1 MKDTDKTKERLIG
14 ELTTLRRRVVELETA
29 EQQAP
34 QKLARVLRE
43 RIKELQGI
51 YDIAQIVD
59 RPGIMLDEIYHE
71 VVARLPGD
79 WQYPETTCARIT
91 IGGREFKTENF
102 RKTEWQ
108 QSVEIEVNGARVGV
122 IEVDYLEERPESDEG
137 PFLEEERILINVIAG
152 RLGRI
157 TERRQMEKELRES
170 KEKYETLIKNIPV
183 TIYSALPDETATM
196 VFISDRWR
204 DWTGYSPQD
213 FYRDRRV
220 WPKSVHHEDLA
231 RATRA
236 YVDAYQKKKEYVF
249 EYRIVHKDTGQVYY
263 VRDHG
268 IPIKDEEGNVIRFDG
283 IITNITEHKQLEAEK
298 AELEERAQITSRLAS
313 LGQLAT
319 GLAHEIN
326 NPLTAVVNCSYVL
339 MQKDLP
345 EDVGKNLKTIYHG
358 AQRAADI
365 VGRLLAFARQ
375 QEPERTYTDVN
386 KLVEAAIALRAYEM
400 EAANIRVAT
409 RLAPD
414 LPRTMA
420 DAGQLQQVFLNI
432 ILNAEVEMRLAH
444 GGGRLMVKTERA
456 DDGIRISFKD
466 DGPGIAKEYLARIFD
481 PFFTT
486 REVGQGTGLGLTL
499 CHRIVT
505 EHGGRIYA
513 RSRPGKGATIIVELP
528 IVVEEKQP
536 RRTGASA
543 RGEQAAR
550 REPRYR

>member
-14 ELTTLRRRVVELETA
+14 ELSTLRRRVVELETA
-29 EQQAP
+29 EQAP

-59 RPGIMLDEIYHE
+59 RPGIMLDEIYRE
-71 VVARLPGD
+71 VVARLPGG

-102 RKTEWQ
+102 RETEWQ
-108 QSVEIEVNGARVGV
+108 QSAEIEVNGARVGV
-122 IEVDYLEERPESDEG
+122 IEVYYLEERPESDEG
-137 PFLEEERILINVIAG
+137 PFLAEERILINVIAG

-213 FYRDRRV
+213 FYRDRRA
-220 WPKSVHHEDLA
+220 WPKSVHPEDLA

-236 YVDAYQKKKEYVF
+236 YVKAYQKKKEYVF

-268 IPIKDEEGNVIRFDG
+268 IPIKDEKGSVVRFDG
-283 IITNITEHKQLEAEK
+283 IITNITEHKQLEAVK

-326 NPLTAVVNCSYVL
+326 NPLTAVVNCSYLL
-339 MQKDLP
+339 MQKYLP
-345 EDVGKNLKTIYHG
+345 EDVEKSFRTIYHG
-358 AQRAADI
+358 AQRAAGI
-365 VGRLLAFARQ
+365 VGRVLTFARQ
-375 QEPERTYTDVN
+375 QEPERAYTDIN
-386 KLVEAAIALRAYEM
+386 NLVKGAIALRAYEM
-400 EAANIRVAT
+400 EAADIKVAT

-420 DAGQLQQVFLNI
+420 DVGQLQQVFLNI
-432 ILNAEVEMRLAH
+432 ILNAEEEMGLAH
-444 GGGRLMVKTERA
+444 GGGRLVVKTERA

-466 DGPGIAKEYLARIFD
+466 DGPGIAREYLTRIFD

-513 RSRPGKGATIIVELP
+513 RSRLGKGATIIVELP

-536 RRTGASA
+536 WRVSPSVRS
-543 RGEQAAR
+543 EQATR

>member
-14 ELTTLRRRVVELETA
+14 ELTTLRRRVVELETV
-29 EQQAP
+29 EQAP

-59 RPGIMLDEIYHE
+59 RPGIMLDEIYQE

-108 QSVEIEVNGARVGV
+108 QSAEIEVNGARVGV

-170 KEKYETLIKNIPV
+170 EEKYETLIKNIPV

-213 FYRDRRV
+213 FYRDRLV
-220 WPKSVHHEDLA
+220 WPKSVHPEDLA

-236 YVDAYQKKKEYVF
+236 YVKAYQKKKEYVF

-298 AELEERAQITSRLAS
+298 VELEERAQITSRLAS

-375 QEPERTYTDVN
+375 QEPERIYTDVN

-444 GGGRLMVKTERA
+444 GGGRLMVKTERT

-466 DGPGIAKEYLARIFD
+466 DGPGIAREYLARIFD

-513 RSRPGKGATIIVELP
+513 RSRPGKGATVIVELP

-536 RRTGASA
+536 GRAGPSA
-543 RGEQAAR
+543 RSEQAAR

>member
-14 ELTTLRRRVVELETA
+14 ELTTLRRRVVDLETV
-29 EQQAP
+29 EQAP

-43 RIKELQGI
+43 RIKELQGVH
-51 YDIAQIVD
+51 DIAQIVD
-59 RPGIMLDEIYHE
+59 RPGIMLDEIYQE
-71 VVARLPGD
+71 VVARVPGG
-79 WQYPETTCARIT
+79 WQYPETTCVRIT
-91 IGGREFKTENF
+91 IDGREFKTENF
-102 RKTEWQ
+102 RKTDWQ
-108 QSVEIEVNGARVGV
+108 QSAEIEVNGARVGV
-122 IEVDYLEERPESDEG
+122 IEVNYLEERPESDEG

-152 RLGRI
+152 QLGRI

-170 KEKYETLIKNIPV
+170 TEKYEILIKNIPV

-196 VFISDRWR
+196 IFISDRWG

-213 FYRDRRV
+213 FHSDRRT
-220 WPKSVHHEDLA
+220 WPKSVHPEDLA

-263 VRDHG
+263 VREHG
-268 IPIKDEEGNVIRFDG
+268 IPIKDEKGNVLRFDG
-283 IITNITEHKQLEAEK
+283 IITNITERKQLEAEK
-298 AELEERAQITSRLAS
+298 AELEERAQVTSRLAS

-365 VGRLLAFARQ
+365 VGRLLAFACQ
-375 QEPERTYTDVN
+375 QEPEQTYADVN
-386 KLVEAAIALRAYEM
+386 KLVEAVIALHAYEM
-400 EAANIRVAT
+400 EAANIKVAT
-409 RLAPD
+409 RLTPD

-432 ILNAEVEMRLAH
+432 ILNAEVEMKLAH

-505 EHGGRIYA
+505 EHGGRIYT
-513 RSRPGKGATIIVELP
+513 RSRPGNGATIIVELP
-528 IVVEEKQP
+528 ILTKEKQP
-536 RRTGASA
+536 GRAGPSA

>member
-1 MKDTDKTKERLIG
+1 MET
-14 ELTTLRRRVVELETA
+14 VE
-29 EQQAP
+29 QAP

-59 RPGIMLDEIYHE
+59 RPGIMLDEIYQE

-91 IGGREFKTENF
+91 IGGREFKTDNF

-108 QSVEIEVNGARVGV
+108 QSAEIEVNGAQAGV

-137 PFLEEERILINVIAG
+137 PFLAEERILINVIAG

-213 FYRDRRV
+213 FYRDRRA
-220 WPKSVHHEDLA
+220 WPKSVHPEDLA

-249 EYRIVHKDTGQVYY
+249 EYRIVHKNTGQVYY

-400 EAANIRVAT
+400 EAANIRVTT

-466 DGPGIAKEYLARIFD
+466 DGPGIAREYLARIFD

-499 CHRIVT
+499 CHQIVT

-513 RSRPGKGATIIVELP
+513 RSRPGKGATVIVELP

-536 RRTGASA
+536 RRAGPSA
-543 RGEQAAR
+543 RSEQAAR

>member
-29 EQQAP
+29 EQAP

-59 RPGIMLDEIYHE
+59 RPGIMLDEIYQE
-71 VVARLPGD
+71 VVARLPCD

-108 QSVEIEVNGARVGV
+108 QSAEIEVNGARVGV

-137 PFLEEERILINVIAG
+137 PFLAEERILINVIAG

-220 WPKSVHHEDLA
+220 WPKSVHPEDLA

-268 IPIKDEEGNVIRFDG
+268 IPIKDEKGNVIRFDG

-326 NPLTAVVNCSYVL
+326 NPLTAVVNCSYLL
-339 MQKDLP
+339 MQEDLP
-345 EDVGKNLKTIYHG
+345 EDVGKSFRTIYHG
-358 AQRAADI
+358 AQRAAGI

-386 KLVEAAIALRAYEM
+386 KLVEAAITLRAYEM
-400 EAANIRVAT
+400 EGADIKVAT

-444 GGGRLMVKTERA
+444 DGGRLMVKTERA

-466 DGPGIAKEYLARIFD
+466 DGPGITREYLGRIFD

-499 CHRIVT
+499 CHRIVI

-513 RSRPGKGATIIVELP
+513 RSRQGKGATIIVELP

-536 RRTGASA
+536 RRAGPSA

>member
-29 EQQAP
+29 EQAP

-43 RIKELQGI
+43 CIKELQGI

-59 RPGIMLDEIYHE
+59 RPGIMLDEIYQE
-71 VVARLPGD
+71 VVARLPGG

-108 QSVEIEVNGARVGV
+108 QSAEIEVNGARVGV

-213 FYRDRRV
+213 FYRDRRA
-220 WPKSVHHEDLA
+220 WPKSVHPEDLA

-268 IPIKDEEGNVIRFDG
+268 IPIKDEKGNVIGFDG

-298 AELEERAQITSRLAS
+298 TELEERAQITSRLAS

-339 MQKDLP
+339 TQKDLP

-400 EAANIRVAT
+400 EAANIKVVT

-466 DGPGIAKEYLARIFD
+466 DGPGIAREYLARIFD

-536 RRTGASA
+536 WRAGPSA

>member
-29 EQQAP
+29 EQAP
-34 QKLARVLRE
+34 QKLARVLGE

-51 YDIAQIVD
+51 YDIAQIID
-59 RPGIMLDEIYHE
+59 RPGIMLDEIYQE
-71 VVARLPGD
+71 VVARLSGG

-108 QSVEIEVNGARVGV
+108 QSAEIEVNGARVGV

-213 FYRDRRV
+213 FYRDRRA
-220 WPKSVHHEDLA
+220 WPKSVHPEDLA

-268 IPIKDEEGNVIRFDG
+268 IPIKDEKGNVIGFDG

-345 EDVGKNLKTIYHG
+345 EDVEKNLKTIYHG

-375 QEPERTYTDVN
+375 QEPERTYTNVN

-400 EAANIRVAT
+400 EAASIKVAT

-466 DGPGIAKEYLARIFD
+466 DGPGIAREYLARIFD

-536 RRTGASA
+536 WRAGPSA
-543 RGEQAAR
+543 RSEQAAR

>member
-14 ELTTLRRRVVELETA
+14 EMTTLRRRVVELETA
-29 EQQAP
+29 EQAP

-59 RPGIMLDEIYHE
+59 RPGIMLDEIYQE

-102 RKTEWQ
+102 CETEWQ
-108 QSVEIEVNGARVGV
+108 QSAEIEVNGARAGV

-213 FYRDRRV
+213 FYRDRRA
-220 WPKSVHHEDLA
+220 WPKSVHPEDLA

-400 EAANIRVAT
+400 EAANIKVIT
-409 RLAPD
+409 RLATD

-420 DAGQLQQVFLNI
+420 DAGQFQQVFLNI

-444 GGGRLMVKTERA
+444 GGRKLMVKTERA
-456 DDGIRISFKD
+456 DDGIRVSFKD
-466 DGPGIAKEYLARIFD
+466 DGPGIAREYLARIFD

-513 RSRPGKGATIIVELP
+513 RSRSGKGATIIVELP

-536 RRTGASA
+536 RRAGPSA
-543 RGEQAAR
+543 RSEQAAR

>member
-14 ELTTLRRRVVELETA
+14 ELTILRRRVVELETV
-29 EQQAP
+29 EQAP

-59 RPGIMLDEIYHE
+59 RPGIMLDEIYQE
-71 VVARLPGD
+71 VVARLPGG
-79 WQYPETTCARIT
+79 WQYTETTCARIT

-220 WPKSVHHEDLA
+220 WPKSVHPEDLA

-236 YVDAYQKKKEYVF
+236 YVKAYQKKKEYVF

-466 DGPGIAKEYLARIFD
+466 DGPGIAREYLARIFD

-486 REVGQGTGLGLTL
+486 SEVGQGTGLGLTL

>member
-29 EQQAP
+29 EQAP

-59 RPGIMLDEIYHE
+59 RPGIMLDEIYQE

-108 QSVEIEVNGARVGV
+108 QSAEIEVNGARVGV

-137 PFLEEERILINVIAG
+137 PFLAEERILINVIAG

-213 FYRDRRV
+213 FYRDRRA
-220 WPKSVHHEDLA
+220 WPKSVHPEDLA

-268 IPIKDEEGNVIRFDG
+268 IPIKDEKGNVIRFDG

-339 MQKDLP
+339 TQKDLP
-345 EDVGKNLKTIYHG
+345 EDVGKNLETIYHG

-386 KLVEAAIALRAYEM
+386 KLVEAAITLRAYEM
-400 EAANIRVAT
+400 EGADIKVAT

-456 DDGIRISFKD
+456 DDGIRVSFKD
-466 DGPGIAKEYLARIFD
+466 DGPGITREYLGRIFD

-486 REVGQGTGLGLTL
+486 RDVGQGTGLGLTL

>member
-29 EQQAP
+29 EQAP

-43 RIKELQGI
+43 CIKELQGI
-51 YDIAQIVD
+51 YDIAQIID
-59 RPGIMLDEIYHE
+59 RPGIMLDEIYQE
-71 VVARLPGD
+71 VVARLSGG

-108 QSVEIEVNGARVGV
+108 QSAEIEVNGARVGV

-213 FYRDRRV
+213 FYRDRRA
-220 WPKSVHHEDLA
+220 WPKSVHPEDLA

-268 IPIKDEEGNVIRFDG
+268 IPIKDEKGNVIGFDG

-345 EDVGKNLKTIYHG
+345 EDVEKNLKTIYHG

-375 QEPERTYTDVN
+375 QEPERTYANVN

-400 EAANIRVAT
+400 EAANIKVAT

-466 DGPGIAKEYLARIFD
+466 DGPGIAREYLARIFD

-536 RRTGASA
+536 GQAGPSA
-543 RGEQAAR
+543 RSEQAAR

>member
-1 MKDTDKTKERLIG
+1 
-14 ELTTLRRRVVELETA
+14 
-29 EQQAP
+29 
-34 QKLARVLRE
+34 
-43 RIKELQGI
+43 
-51 YDIAQIVD
+51 
-59 RPGIMLDEIYHE
+59 MLDEIYQE
-71 VVARLPGD
+71 VVARLPGG

-102 RKTEWQ
+102 RETEWQ
-108 QSVEIEVNGARVGV
+108 QSAEIEVNGARVGV
-122 IEVDYLEERPESDEG
+122 IEVDYLQERPESDEG
-137 PFLEEERILINVIAG
+137 PFLAEERILINVIAG

-157 TERRQMEKELRES
+157 TERRQMEKELGES

-196 VFISDRWR
+196 VFISDRWW
-204 DWTGYSPQD
+204 DWTGYAPQD
-213 FYRDRRV
+213 FYRDRRT
-220 WPKSVHHEDLA
+220 WPKSVHPEDIA

-236 YVDAYQKKKEYVF
+236 YVEAYQKKKEYVF

-339 MQKDLP
+339 TQKDLP

-466 DGPGIAKEYLARIFD
+466 DGPGIAREYLARIFD

-528 IVVEEKQP
+528 IVAQEKQP
-536 RRTGASA
+536 QRAGPSV
-543 RGEQAAR
+543 RGEQATR

>member
-29 EQQAP
+29 EQAP

-59 RPGIMLDEIYHE
+59 RPGIMLDEIYQE

-108 QSVEIEVNGARVGV
+108 QSAEIEVNGARVGV

-170 KEKYETLIKNIPV
+170 TEKYETLIKNIPV

-213 FYRDRRV
+213 FYRDRRA
-220 WPKSVHHEDLA
+220 WPKSVHPEDLA

-236 YVDAYQKKKEYVF
+236 YVKAYQKKKEYVF
-249 EYRIVHKDTGQVYY
+249 EYRIIHKDTGQVYY

-268 IPIKDEEGNVIRFDG
+268 IPIKDEKGNVIRFDG
-283 IITNITEHKQLEAEK
+283 IITNITEHKQLEVEK

-339 MQKDLP
+339 TQKDLP
-345 EDVGKNLKTIYHG
+345 EDVGENLKTIYHG

-365 VGRLLAFARQ
+365 VGRLLAFAGQ
-375 QEPERTYTDVN
+375 QEPERSYTDVN

-400 EAANIRVAT
+400 EATNIKVAT

-420 DAGQLQQVFLNI
+420 DAGQLQQVFLSI
-432 ILNAEVEMRLAH
+432 TLNAEVEMGLAH
-444 GGGRLMVKTERA
+444 GGGRLMVKTKRA

-466 DGPGIAKEYLARIFD
+466 DGPGIAREYLTRIFD

-536 RRTGASA
+536 WQAGPSA
-543 RGEQAAR
+543 RSEQAAR

>member
-1 MKDTDKTKERLIG
+1 M
-14 ELTTLRRRVVELETA
+14 
-29 EQQAP
+29 
-34 QKLARVLRE
+34 RE
-43 RIKELQGI
+43 
-51 YDIAQIVD
+51 
-59 RPGIMLDEIYHE
+59 
-71 VVARLPGD
+71 
-79 WQYPETTCARIT
+79 
-91 IGGREFKTENF
+91 
-102 RKTEWQ
+102 
-108 QSVEIEVNGARVGV
+108 
-122 IEVDYLEERPESDEG
+122 
-137 PFLEEERILINVIAG
+137 
-152 RLGRI
+152 
-157 TERRQMEKELRES
+157 
-170 KEKYETLIKNIPV
+170 
-183 TIYSALPDETATM
+183 
-196 VFISDRWR
+196 
-204 DWTGYSPQD
+204 
-213 FYRDRRV
+213 
-220 WPKSVHHEDLA
+220 
-231 RATRA
+231 
-236 YVDAYQKKKEYVF
+236 
-249 EYRIVHKDTGQVYY
+249 
-263 VRDHG
+263 HG
-268 IPIKDEEGNVIRFDG
+268 IPIKDEKGNVLRFDG
-283 IITNITEHKQLEAEK
+283 IITNITEYKQLEAEK
-298 AELEERAQITSRLAS
+298 AELEEKAQITSRLAS

-339 MQKDLP
+339 TQKDLP

-400 EAANIRVAT
+400 EAANIKVVT

-466 DGPGIAKEYLARIFD
+466 DGPGIAREYLARIFD

-536 RRTGASA
+536 WQAGPSA
-543 RGEQAAR
+543 RSEQAAR

>member
-29 EQQAP
+29 EQAP

-59 RPGIMLDEIYHE
+59 RPGIMLDEIYQE

-108 QSVEIEVNGARVGV
+108 QSAEIEVNGARVGV

-170 KEKYETLIKNIPV
+170 TEKYETLIKNIPV

-213 FYRDRRV
+213 FYRDRRA
-220 WPKSVHHEDLA
+220 WPKSVHPEDLA

-236 YVDAYQKKKEYVF
+236 YVKAYQKKKEYVF
-249 EYRIVHKDTGQVYY
+249 EYRIIHKDTGQVYY

-268 IPIKDEEGNVIRFDG
+268 IPIKDEKGNVIRFDG
-283 IITNITEHKQLEAEK
+283 IITNITEHKQLEVEK

-345 EDVGKNLKTIYHG
+345 EDVGENLKTIYHG

-365 VGRLLAFARQ
+365 VGRLLAFAGQ
-375 QEPERTYTDVN
+375 QEPERSYTDVN

-400 EAANIRVAT
+400 EATNIKVAT

-420 DAGQLQQVFLNI
+420 DAGQLQQVFLSI
-432 ILNAEVEMRLAH
+432 TLNAEVEMRLAH
-444 GGGRLMVKTERA
+444 GGGRLMVKTKRA

-466 DGPGIAKEYLARIFD
+466 DGPGIAREYLTRIFD

-536 RRTGASA
+536 WQAGPSA
-543 RGEQAAR
+543 RSEQAAR

>member
-29 EQQAP
+29 EQAP

-59 RPGIMLDEIYHE
+59 RPGIMLDEIYQE

-108 QSVEIEVNGARVGV
+108 QSAEIEVNGARVGV

-170 KEKYETLIKNIPV
+170 TEKYETLIKNIPV

-213 FYRDRRV
+213 FYRDRRA
-220 WPKSVHHEDLA
+220 WPKSVHPEDLA

-236 YVDAYQKKKEYVF
+236 YVKAYQKKKEYVF

-268 IPIKDEEGNVIRFDG
+268 IPIKDEKGNVIRFDG

-345 EDVGKNLKTIYHG
+345 EDVGENLKTIYHG

-365 VGRLLAFARQ
+365 VGRLLAFAGQ
-375 QEPERTYTDVN
+375 QEPERSYTDVN

-400 EAANIRVAT
+400 EATNIKVAT

-420 DAGQLQQVFLNI
+420 DAGQLQQVFLSI
-432 ILNAEVEMRLAH
+432 TLNAEVEMRLAH
-444 GGGRLMVKTERA
+444 GGGRLMVKTKRA

-466 DGPGIAKEYLARIFD
+466 DGPGIAREYLTRIFD

-536 RRTGASA
+536 WQAGPSA
-543 RGEQAAR
+543 RSEQAAR

>member
-14 ELTTLRRRVVELETA
+14 ELATLRRRVVELETA
-29 EQQAP
+29 EQAP
-34 QKLARVLRE
+34 QKLVRVLRE

-51 YDIAQIVD
+51 YNIAQIID
-59 RPGIMLDEIYHE
+59 CPGIMLDEIYQE
-71 VVARLPGD
+71 VVVRVPGG
-79 WQYPETTCARIT
+79 WQYPETTCVRIT

-108 QSVEIEVNGARVGV
+108 QSAEIEVNGARVGV
-122 IEVDYLEERPESDEG
+122 IEVNYLEERPESDEG

-152 RLGRI
+152 QLGRI

-170 KEKYETLIKNIPV
+170 TEKYEILIKNIPV

-196 VFISDRWR
+196 IFISDRWG

-213 FYRDRRV
+213 FYSDRRT
-220 WPKSVHHEDLA
+220 WPKSVHPEDLA

-263 VRDHG
+263 VREHG
-268 IPIKDEEGNVIRFDG
+268 IPIKDEKGNVLRFDG

-298 AELEERAQITSRLAS
+298 AELEERAQVTSRLAS

-345 EDVGKNLKTIYHG
+345 EGVGKNLKTIYHG

-386 KLVEAAIALRAYEM
+386 KLVEVAIALRAYEM
-400 EAANIRVAT
+400 EAANIKVAT

-420 DAGQLQQVFLNI
+420 DAGQLQQAFLNI

-466 DGPGIAKEYLARIFD
+466 DGPGIAREYLARIFD

-486 REVGQGTGLGLTL
+486 SEVGQGTGLGLTL

-528 IVVEEKQP
+528 IVTKEKQSGRAGP
-536 RRTGASA
+536 SA
-543 RGEQAAR
+543 MGEQAAR

>member
-29 EQQAP
+29 EQAP

-59 RPGIMLDEIYHE
+59 RPGIMLDEIYQE

-108 QSVEIEVNGARVGV
+108 QSAEIEVNGARVGV

-170 KEKYETLIKNIPV
+170 TEKYETLIKNIPV

-213 FYRDRRV
+213 FYRDRRA
-220 WPKSVHHEDLA
+220 WPKSVHPEDLA

-236 YVDAYQKKKEYVF
+236 YVKAYQKKKEYVF
-249 EYRIVHKDTGQVYY
+249 EYRIIHKDTGQVYY

-268 IPIKDEEGNVIRFDG
+268 IPIKDEKGNVIRFDG
-283 IITNITEHKQLEAEK
+283 IITNITEHRQLEAEK

-345 EDVGKNLKTIYHG
+345 EDVGENLKTIYHG

-365 VGRLLAFARQ
+365 VGRLLAFAGQ
-375 QEPERTYTDVN
+375 QEPERSYTDVN

-400 EAANIRVAT
+400 EATNIKVAT

-420 DAGQLQQVFLNI
+420 DAGQLQQVFLSI
-432 ILNAEVEMRLAH
+432 TLNAEVEMRLAH
-444 GGGRLMVKTERA
+444 GGGRLMVKTKRA

-466 DGPGIAKEYLARIFD
+466 DGPGIAREYLTRIFD

-536 RRTGASA
+536 WQAGPSA
-543 RGEQAAR
+543 RSEQAAR

>member
-14 ELTTLRRRVVELETA
+14 EMTTLRRRVVELETA
-29 EQQAP
+29 EQAP

-59 RPGIMLDEIYHE
+59 RPGIMLDEIYQE

-102 RKTEWQ
+102 CETEWQ
-108 QSVEIEVNGARVGV
+108 QSAEIEVNGARAGV

-213 FYRDRRV
+213 FYRDRRA
-220 WPKSVHHEDLA
+220 WPKSVHPEDLA

-400 EAANIRVAT
+400 EAANIKVIT
-409 RLAPD
+409 RLATD

-420 DAGQLQQVFLNI
+420 DAGQFQQVFLNI

-444 GGGRLMVKTERA
+444 GGGKLMVKTERA
-456 DDGIRISFKD
+456 DDGIRVSFKD
-466 DGPGIAKEYLARIFD
+466 DGPGIAREYLARIFD

-513 RSRPGKGATIIVELP
+513 RSRSGKGATIIVELP

-536 RRTGASA
+536 RRAGPSA
-543 RGEQAAR
+543 RSEQAAR

>member
-14 ELTTLRRRVVELETA
+14 ELTTLRRRVVELETV
-29 EQQAP
+29 EQAP

-59 RPGIMLDEIYHE
+59 RPGIMLDEIYQE

-108 QSVEIEVNGARVGV
+108 QSAEIEVNGARVGV

-157 TERRQMEKELRES
+157 TERRQMEKGLRES
-170 KEKYETLIKNIPV
+170 EEKYETLIKNIPV

-213 FYRDRRV
+213 FYRDRLV
-220 WPKSVHHEDLA
+220 WPKSVHPEDLA

-236 YVDAYQKKKEYVF
+236 YVKAYQKKKEYVF

-298 AELEERAQITSRLAS
+298 VELEERAQITSRLAS

-375 QEPERTYTDVN
+375 QEPERIYTDVN

-444 GGGRLMVKTERA
+444 GGGRLMVKTERT

-466 DGPGIAKEYLARIFD
+466 DGPGIAREYLARIFD

-513 RSRPGKGATIIVELP
+513 RSRPGKGATVIVELP

-536 RRTGASA
+536 GRAGPSA
-543 RGEQAAR
+543 RSEQAAR

>member
-14 ELTTLRRRVVELETA
+14 ELTTLRRRVVELETV
-29 EQQAP
+29 EQAP

-59 RPGIMLDEIYHE
+59 RPGIMLDEIYQE

-108 QSVEIEVNGARVGV
+108 QSAEIEVNGARVGV

-170 KEKYETLIKNIPV
+170 EEKYETLIKNIPV

-213 FYRDRRV
+213 FYRDRWV
-220 WPKSVHHEDLA
+220 WPKSVHPEDLA

-236 YVDAYQKKKEYVF
+236 YVKAYQKKKEYVF

-298 AELEERAQITSRLAS
+298 VELEERAQITSRLAS

-375 QEPERTYTDVN
+375 QEPERIYTDVN

-444 GGGRLMVKTERA
+444 GGGRLMVKTERT

-466 DGPGIAKEYLARIFD
+466 DGPGIAREYLARIFD

-513 RSRPGKGATIIVELP
+513 RSRPGKGATVIVELP

-536 RRTGASA
+536 GRAGPSA
-543 RGEQAAR
+543 RSEQAAR

>member
-1 MKDTDKTKERLIG
+1 MKDTGKTKERLIG
-14 ELTTLRRRVVELETA
+14 ELTTLRRRVVELETV
-29 EQQAP
+29 EQAP

-59 RPGIMLDEIYHE
+59 RPGIMLDEIYQE

-79 WQYPETTCARIT
+79 WHYPETTCARIT

-108 QSVEIEVNGARVGV
+108 QSAEIEVNGARVGV

-213 FYRDRRV
+213 FYRDRWV
-220 WPKSVHHEDLA
+220 WPKSVHPEDLA

-236 YVDAYQKKKEYVF
+236 YVKAYQKKKEYVF

-298 AELEERAQITSRLAS
+298 VELEERAQITSRLAS

-339 MQKDLP
+339 TQKDFP

-409 RLAPD
+409 RFAPD

-420 DAGQLQQVFLNI
+420 DAGQLQQVFLKI

-466 DGPGIAKEYLARIFD
+466 DGPGIAREYLARIFD

-513 RSRPGKGATIIVELP
+513 RSRPGKGATVIVELP

-536 RRTGASA
+536 GRAGPSA
-543 RGEQAAR
+543 RSEQAAR

>member
-14 ELTTLRRRVVELETA
+14 ELTTLRRRVVELETV
-29 EQQAP
+29 EQAP

-43 RIKELQGI
+43 RIKELQCV
-51 YDIAQIVD
+51 YDIAQIID
-59 RPGIMLDEIYHE
+59 RPGIMLDEIYQE
-71 VVARLPGD
+71 VVARLSGG

-108 QSVEIEVNGARVGV
+108 QSAEIEVNGARVGV

-213 FYRDRRV
+213 FYRDRRA
-220 WPKSVHHEDLA
+220 WPKSVHPEDLA

-268 IPIKDEEGNVIRFDG
+268 IPIKDEKGNVIGFDG

-345 EDVGKNLKTIYHG
+345 EDVEKNLKTIYHG

-386 KLVEAAIALRAYEM
+386 KLVGAAIALRAYEM
-400 EAANIRVAT
+400 EAASIKVAT

-466 DGPGIAKEYLARIFD
+466 DGPGIAREYLARIFD

-536 RRTGASA
+536 GRTGPSA
-543 RGEQAAR
+543 RSEQAAR

>member
-339 MQKDLP
+339 TQKDLP